1 MFLKCLNVCENVKIL
16 SICYVVKI
24 NNFNVLLYFY
34 IKYYFIKSI
43 LVLIIIDV
51 MIFSEQV
58 GKFSRHN
65 SAKSKGS
72 GR

>member
-34 IKYYFIKSI
+34 IKYYCH
-43 LVLIIIDV
+43 
-51 MIFSEQV
+51 
-58 GKFSRHN
+58 KFNTSVNYYRCHDLLRTGW
-65 SAKSKGS
+65 KV
-72 GR
+72 